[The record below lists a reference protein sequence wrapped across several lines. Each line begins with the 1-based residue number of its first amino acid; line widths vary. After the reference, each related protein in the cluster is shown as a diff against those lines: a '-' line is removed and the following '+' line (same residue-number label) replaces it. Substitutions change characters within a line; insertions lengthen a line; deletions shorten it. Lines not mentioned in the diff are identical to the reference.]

1 MGLGVGRGVTEE
13 QREKQKHAGIVF
25 RLLPSIFLEVEKDSK
40 DAFKHIRVMLTTQA
54 STRQFFQK
62 TQKSFSLELI
72 KQP

>member
-40 DAFKHIRVMLTTQA
+40 DAFKHIWVMLTIQA
-54 STRQFFQK
+54 STQQFFQK
-62 TQKSFSLELI
+62 TQKSFPLELI